1 MDTSIQARELARQV
15 IERHEG
21 YTRFPKPD
29 AHNTLEVGYG
39 LNLNRRGLYRDE
51 ADWLVIQEVTRLYGW
66 LSSFDWFLRMSP
78 LRQAALLDMAY
89 DLGEDGVDEFA
100 RMIAWLDQNDYA
112 SAADEMLHSKWA
124 DQVGQRAID
133 DAVLMRDDRSPF
145 PIG

>member
-66 LSSFDWFLRMSP
+66 LSSFDWFSPMSVN
-78 LRQAALLDMAY
+78 RQAALIDMAY
-89 DLGEDGVDEFA
+89 DLGEDGIEEFA
-100 RMIAWLDQNDYA
+100 RMMAWLDSRDYA
-112 SAADEMLHSKWA
+112 SAADEMLNSKWA
-124 DQVGQRAID
+124 IEVGQRAAD
-133 DAVLMRDDRSPF
+133 DARLMRD
-145 PIG
+145 G